1 MPAPRGQR
9 PHTADPPPSFSRRHR
24 RWVHHQ
30 KVMRCFTDE
39 EIVQG
44 LIAVLSARAAE
55 QLRGQSP
62 DDNALAVF
70 LKAAQPNAV
79 DITTVPAGVTP
90 VNLQPS
96 QTWPFPHPMHC
107 PKCDRAITD
116 ATGRSLVKIV
126 IEDSVW
132 TCATCP

>member
-1 MPAPRGQR
+1 
-9 PHTADPPPSFSRRHR
+9 
-24 RWVHHQ
+24 
-30 KVMRCFTDE
+30 MRCFTDE

-44 LIAVLSARAAE
+44 LIAVLEARAFE
-55 QLRGQSP
+55 QLRGQRP

-70 LKAAQPNAV
+70 LNAAKS
-79 DITTVPAGVTP
+79 TAGLDLAAP
-90 VNLQPS
+90 PS

-107 PKCDRAITD
+107 PSCDRAITD

-132 TCATCP
+132 KCATCP